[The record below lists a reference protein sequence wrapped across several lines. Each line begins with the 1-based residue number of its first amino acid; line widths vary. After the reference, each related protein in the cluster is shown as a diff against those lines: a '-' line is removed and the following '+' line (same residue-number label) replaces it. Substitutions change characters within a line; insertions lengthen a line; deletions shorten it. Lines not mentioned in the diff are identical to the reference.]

1 MPNHNPGENGKE
13 QEKRISEPTGQS
25 RIFALG
31 GSMFNAKSTR
41 SAGESY
47 SPQFGTWLCPLQLV
61 PTTKKPCKFVNMTRM
76 MRIKRMMRM
85 MRMRMRMRMMRM
97 MRMMMMMM
105 MILTHYYLYIY
116 YHYILLY
123 TIMLYIYTHIDIL
136 ITSIIKMMIMIIVL
150 EGFNLNPQNPQDVHG
165 LAEHPLCLSQSRRS
179 RFPTPKT

>member
-1 MPNHNPGENGKE
+1 MGRNKKNESANQLANLGFLPSEVLCSMQNLPDQPENHILHN
-13 QEKRISEPTGQS
+13 
-25 RIFALG
+25 LG
-31 GSMFNAKSTR
+31 HGCAPYSWCQPLKNLQIC
-41 SAGESY
+41 EYDEDDEDDEDEDEDEDDEDDEDDDDDDDSY
-47 SPQFGTWLCPLQLV
+47 TLLL
-61 PTTKKPCKFVNMTRM
+61 
-76 MRIKRMMRM
+76 IY
-85 MRMRMRMRMMRM
+85 
-97 MRMMMMMM
+97 
-105 MILTHYYLYIY
+105 IYIY